1 MNEVQQEAFKKLD
14 NHIIDKGRILEL
26 TSYATKAAIIHG
38 PLHVIA
44 ITNRMKLWDYI
55 RMRTGGYLTDRE
67 RKALFHWLCQEPD
80 RIKEE
85 R

>member
-14 NHIIDKGRILEL
+14 SHIIDKGRILEL

-38 PLHVIA
+38 PLNVIA
-44 ITNRMKLWDYI
+44 ITNRMNLWDYI
-55 RMRTGGYLTDRE
+55 KMRTGGYLTKRE
-67 RKALFHWLCQEPD
+67 MKALFHWLCQEPD